1 MKQNITHLKYPI
13 IFFVIAILMLSCFT
27 TSKIQEVKSNMIENP
42 SEKFFINPRD
52 VELKITYNLKG
63 IKISPSDKVTLY
75 EFSEEPVVWTMETKC
90 DKPILLL
97 YIARQQDYLNQRYVE
112 YINIEPK
119 PDEIIS
125 KDIDQNIIEF
135 WNLSDKIEEGKDIT
149 ITRQF
154 RFKAYET
161 AFKIDPE
168 KVGEYNSVNPSY
180 RYYTRT
186 QEFAELTPEVIQL
199 AKEIIGDEN
208 NPYFQ
213 AKAIYNWCVN
223 NIAYVYPPNRGIRF
237 SLPRKTGD
245 CGEYSLIF
253 MSLCRAVGIP
263 ARVVNGHWCCKEK
276 KNYHVWNE
284 FYLPDYG
291 WIPADAT
298 DGRTNKDNPGKL
310 AGNGDPDYFLGNLDS
325 GRFISSKGT
334 SIQLYPSPPW
344 HLWGLADTNKNPIFF
359 QTAATVYTNIT
370 IEEQKANVEIIK
382 GDDILW

>member
-1 MKQNITHLKYPI
+1 M
-13 IFFVIAILMLSCFT
+13 
-27 TSKIQEVKSNMIENP
+27 SKIIIIKKFLIISLLVPLITSCSAFFKC
-42 SEKFFINPRD
+42 EKLADKDDNRVMEKYFVNPRD
-52 VELKITYNLKG
+52 VELKITYRLTG
-63 IKISPSDKVTLY
+63 IKKSPSDKVTMY
-75 EFSEEPVVWTMETKC
+75 EFSEEPVTYTMEKQY

-97 YIARQQDYLNQRYVE
+97 YVARQQDYPNQRNVE

-119 PDEIIS
+119 PDQIVS
-125 KDIDQNIIEF
+125 KDIDGNIIEF
-135 WNLSDKIEEGKDIT
+135 WDLSDKIKDGQDII

-161 AFKIDPE
+161 AFKIDLNKIGKYDTE
-168 KVGEYNSVNPSY
+168 DSLYK
-180 RYYTRT
+180 YYTRT

-199 AKEIIGDEN
+199 AKEIIGNEK
-208 NPYFQ
+208 NPYLQ
-213 AKAIYNWCVN
+213 AKAIYSWCVN

-263 ARVVNGHWCCKEK
+263 VRVANAHWCCKEK

-291 WIPADAT
+291 WIPADTT
-298 DGRTNKDNPGKL
+298 DGRTNRDNPEKL
-310 AGNGDPDYFLGNLDS
+310 AGKGDPFYFLGNLDS

-334 SIQLYPSPPW
+334 SIQLYPLPPW
-344 HLWGLADTNKNPIFF
+344 HLWGLADTNQNPIFF
-359 QTAATVYTNIT
+359 QTAATVYSNIT
-370 IEEQKANVEIIK
+370 IEEQKATVEIVK
-382 GDDILW
+382 GDDTLW